1 MAFLSNLAHSKENN
15 VWHDFTK
22 KQRQRKRVWGSSS
35 CLSER
40 FLTTSV
46 CSSFTLCLRRICCV
60 WSTLSTVFVANG
72 TCCSLAGYDSDNSI
86 VSAYC
91 PPCLP
96 CTTPVL
102 PFTQSFS
109 WESPASLLLKTTLI
123 TACALYVSWPV
134 KFTYIFIQVF
144 VKEGTLMKVSR
155 KSRQPRHLFLVN
167 AASTLHRVRH
177 INSTRWLLIVSIPVP
192 SCNHGGVFKLSL
204 CKLWSLSGL
213 FLCPDWAI
221 KSRVSWQDVS
231 ECWLP
236 ESALYWHH
244 REAQQQLPR
253 NFRIRVHLR
262 TFMTLILPSMY

>member
-1 MAFLSNLAHSKENN
+1 MPVS
-15 VWHDFTK
+15 
-22 KQRQRKRVWGSSS
+22 G
-35 CLSER
+35 
-40 FLTTSV
+40 FLTMSV

-86 VSAYC
+86 VSVYC

-167 AASTLHRVRH
+167 AASTLHHARH
-177 INSTRWLLIVSIPVP
+177 INSTRWLLIVFIFVP
-192 SCNHGGVFKLSL
+192 SCNHGGVLRYPCVNCRVCLAFFCVQTGPLRAGFPGRMLLNADFLSRLFTDTTGKLNSSSL
-204 CKLWSLSGL
+204 ETLESMFTCKLL
-213 FLCPDWAI
+213 
-221 KSRVSWQDVS
+221 
-231 ECWLP
+231 WL
-236 ESALYWHH
+236 
-244 REAQQQLPR
+244 
-253 NFRIRVHLR
+253 
-262 TFMTLILPSMY
+262 